1 MLLTSDTPN
10 SLILPKMLQTSG
22 WDLHF
27 LSSSNPL
34 HKISNEITQPI
45 ILLQE
50 RLSENSPMY
59 QGETIC
65 MYAIKGKLH

>member
-1 MLLTSDTPN
+1 MVLTSDIPN
-10 SLILPKMLQTSG
+10 SLIPPKMLQTSG

-27 LSSSNPL
+27 LSSNPL

-45 ILLQE
+45 ILLKE

-59 QGETIC
+59 QGETMC